1 MLKFI
6 KANEASDNFA
16 GFGSSAGLTVNATK
30 WINTYHDGVLAK
42 IAKFGKRIP
51 MMIQDCFMGASYW
64 TPFFDASNI
73 VFDSHVYY
81 FAAAGTYSNYVN
93 PAVCGQ
99 AAYIAEETKFPVF
112 IGEWS
117 LQAMYNNT
125 LAGRK
130 AIFDKQ
136 RYAWQKYVSGGAF
149 WTAVSYSSAAVDDA
163 GTQREYWSY
172 IDQINDGTITAATNS
187 SYC

>member
-1 MLKFI
+1 
-6 KANEASDNFA
+6 
-16 GFGSSAGLTVNATK
+16 
-30 WINTYHDGVLAK
+30 
-42 IAKFGKRIP
+42 

-64 TPFFDASNI
+64 APFYDVSANI

-81 FAAAGTYSNYVN
+81 FAAAGTYAGYVN

-99 AAYIAEETKFPVF
+99 AAYIAQETKFPVF

-125 LAGRK
+125 LVSRK
-130 AIFDKQ
+130 SIFDTQ
-136 RYAWQKYVSGGAF
+136 RYAWNKYVSGGTF
-149 WTAVSYSSAAVDDA
+149 WTAISYSTAKVDGE

-172 IDQINDGTITAATNS
+172 IDLINQGVITKATNE

>member
-1 MLKFI
+1 
-6 KANEASDNFA
+6 
-16 GFGSSAGLTVNATK
+16 
-30 WINTYHDGVLAK
+30 
-42 IAKFGKRIP
+42 

-64 TPFFDASNI
+64 APFYDASTNI

-81 FAAAGTYSNYVN
+81 FAAAGTYANYVN

-99 AAYIAEETKFPVF
+99 GAYIAGDQTKFPIF

-117 LQAMYNNT
+117 LQAMFNNT
-125 LAGRK
+125 LDTRK
-130 AIFDKQ
+130 GLFDTQ
-136 RYAWQKYVSGGAF
+136 RYAWNKYVSGGTF
-149 WTAVSYSSAAVDDA
+149 WNAISYSTAKVDGE

-172 IDQINDGTITAATNS
+172 IDLINAGVITKATNE